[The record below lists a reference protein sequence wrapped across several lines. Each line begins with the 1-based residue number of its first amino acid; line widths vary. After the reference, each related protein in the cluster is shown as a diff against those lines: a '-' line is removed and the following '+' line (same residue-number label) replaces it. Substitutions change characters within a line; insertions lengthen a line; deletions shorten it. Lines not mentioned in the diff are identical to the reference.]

1 VDVSVSSFGLYRWL
15 AVAGDAAPA
24 SHGKSAFLDGF
35 GSAGFAGYWQ
45 LDFADGFWG
54 WQAVT
59 ARGSRLFRHD
69 GSCTYGATRGFRFK
83 IGPVYLEEEE
93 EGKECKERN
102 FAITYA
108 RVARNPVFY
117 PNSRRLAFYS
127 G

>member
-1 VDVSVSSFGLYRWL
+1 MLS
-15 AVAGDAAPA
+15 
-24 SHGKSAFLDGF
+24 
-35 GSAGFAGYWQ
+35 
-45 LDFADGFWG
+45 
-54 WQAVT
+54 VT

-69 GSCTYGATRGFRFK
+69 GYCTYGAARGFRFK

-108 RVARNPVFY
+108 RGARNLVFY
-117 PNSRRLAFYS
+117 PHSRRLAFYS

>member
-1 VDVSVSSFGLYRWL
+1 
-15 AVAGDAAPA
+15 
-24 SHGKSAFLDGF
+24 LDGF

-59 ARGSRLFRHD
+59 ARGSHLFRHD
-69 GSCTYGATRGFRFK
+69 GSGTYGATRDFRFK

-102 FAITYA
+102 FAIA
-108 RVARNPVFY
+108 I
-117 PNSRRLAFYS
+117 LAGVVNFLPHPS
-127 G
+127 PPLTKGRE

>member
-1 VDVSVSSFGLYRWL
+1 MDVSVSSFGLYRWL

-35 GSAGFAGYWQ
+35 GSAGFTGCWQ

-83 IGPVYLEEEE
+83 IGPVYLKEEE

-102 FAITYA
+102 LAITYA
-108 RVARNPVFY
+108 RVARNRVFY
-117 PNSRRLAFYS
+117 PTSRRLAFYS